1 MARTPGFVEAL
12 AGDGYAM
19 VRLEGDELASLER
32 LRSEA
37 IGFFLLS
44 EERKRRHGSPD
55 FNFGFRPFGRQ
66 YSISPD
72 RPDMNES
79 FTYWADNPVAI
90 PGHDQIRPF
99 VEALSGHRR
108 TVARLA
114 DAVLDQF
121 REHFSY
127 GSPVP
132 FEEASYI
139 EVNWYFP
146 TEDRELLQDRHEDGH
161 LLTILTS
168 DGPGLE
174 VEVEGRMRPI
184 TFEPGE
190 LLVMPGSL
198 LTSMTGGWVQPMFH
212 QVRNHRRPRRM
223 SVLYLV
229 NPRLDQPLA
238 PFVTNDANHGLDV
251 AAQARTSVQM
261 FGLPELPVLGQDPS
275 G

>member
-1 MARTPGFVEAL
+1 MAPTPAFVESL
-12 AGDGYAM
+12 VGGGYTM
-19 VRLEGDELASLER
+19 VRLEHDELARLER

-37 IGFFLLS
+37 TGFFLLS
-44 EERKRRHGSPD
+44 EDRKRRHGSRD

-79 FTYWADNPVAI
+79 FTYWADNPEAI
-90 PGHDQIRPF
+90 PAHDQIGPF
-99 VEALSGHRR
+99 VEALRGHRR

-114 DAVLDQF
+114 RMVLDQF
-121 REHFSY
+121 AEHFSY
-127 GSPVP
+127 GGRVD

-174 VEVEGRMRPI
+174 VEVEGRMLPI
-184 TFEPGE
+184 TFEPGQ

-198 LTSMTGGWVQPMFH
+198 LTSMTDGLVQPLFH

-229 NPRLDQPLA
+229 NPRLDRPLA
-238 PFVTNDANHGLDV
+238 PFVTNDTNRDLDV

-261 FGLPELPVLGQDPS
+261 FGLPELPVLDQEPPG
-275 G
+275 